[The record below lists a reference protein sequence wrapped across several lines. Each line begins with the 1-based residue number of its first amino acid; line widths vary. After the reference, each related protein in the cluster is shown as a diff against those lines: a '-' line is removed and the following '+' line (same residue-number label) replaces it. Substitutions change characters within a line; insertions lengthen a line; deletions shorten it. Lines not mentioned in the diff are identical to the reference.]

1 MARPKIPSQKK
12 AYAALRGR
20 INQYT
25 LLVQQVYD
33 QLNKEVASMVT
44 RLGYDG
50 SKPFSF
56 SDYPQT
62 SKAVRDL
69 QEKFV
74 GNLHSVIYTS
84 TSREWKESN
93 LLQDLLADKAMKF
106 YGIKTRKGRIKKYY
120 QTNSDALKAFQER
133 KDKGLNLSQKLW
145 NQSEDYKK
153 ELECAISSAV
163 QKGTSAIAL
172 SKRLSKYLND
182 FPSLKADYGK
192 RFGKAR
198 DVKDCEYRSIRLA
211 RTEINMAYRTAEQK
225 RWEQFD
231 FVIGYEVKLSGGHK
245 IKDICDFAKGKY
257 PKKFKFK
264 GCHPNCFCYVIP
276 ILKSED
282 EFWDESGAPCPS
294 EVVDIPDGF
303 KDWLKDN
310 KDRLRDAKKK
320 GTLPYWAEENTDYVF
335 EQKTHALRVADA
347 RHAARTDEDKKNILT
362 RFENWRKM
370 DEYDRDQYSKID
382 KWKDA
387 LGLDTSRLDK
397 LMQTHFDGKGMDNEI
412 WNEMIRLENKIDA
425 YKRPFEDKIDELR
438 ERIYGKVL
446 DEYGYNIFTRVKD
459 KYDTVSKTLSPTA
472 NLADEMKKLN
482 DLEKFIN
489 NFESGIVDLP
499 NPSFI
504 EDVFAGGASSVEEHK
519 EILRYLVG
527 TNKKNHY
534 GLADLLDKFEKATD
548 EFSVRDELQVMLK
561 KDLGAVWDSIDN
573 YSDLCAATDLKKIP
587 KRWRL
592 QFNKYIENIRA
603 YDIELNG
610 VAGVYN
616 DIEGAYNIYKLSTM
630 AETAEFG
637 LSKVSPNCPHTLFK
651 IWKKEGLPWD
661 KFPSQTFFNYFDKF
675 VPMYDGMVEVAEN
688 WIPTTSAHCNYKFN
702 HVAISKK
709 YFSQVNGRCKDN
721 IYEAANVIYHEYGHA
736 YDAYFPDGGWM
747 RYKERFN
754 NLFEKFEKRYN
765 AMPEEDIRKRFW
777 DAYDKVLDRRAS
789 KKIKNGSTAVIVDCE
804 LDEMM
809 CACSDT
815 IQSLRSDKLMINGG
829 HGGNYFD
836 NKYSRFAEFIAH
848 MSENYWQGN
857 EFFEEFDP
865 VLYKE
870 MKALMRVAYRG
881 GKGALGKTKI

>member
-12 AYAALRGR
+12 AYAQLRGR

-50 SKPFSF
+50 SKPFRF

-120 QTNSDALKAFQER
+120 QTNSDALKAFQDR

-211 RTEINMAYRTAEQK
+211 RTEINMAYRTAEQM

-264 GCHPNCFCYVIP
+264 GWHPNCFCYVIP

-294 EVVDIPDGF
+294 EVVDTPDGF
-303 KDWLKDN
+303 KNWIKDN
-310 KDRLRDAKKK
+310 SDRLSEAKKK

-335 EQKTHALRVADA
+335 APVKSKMPKQYEDA
-347 RHAARTDEDKKNILT
+347 FAYAREHLSDIE
-362 RFENWRKM
+362 
-370 DEYDRDQYSKID
+370 RDSSRR
-382 KWKDA
+382 WKEV
-387 LGLDTSRLDK
+387 SLDK
-397 LMQTHFDGKGMDNEI
+397 LQTILSDKDNLQYILENGYRQEEYILMDIQSSGEIGIDMLLQDIKKMNLPHPLPDDLIGHTATLATDSMLPNDFEKIRSILNNSESLEQFYISHGYKTYEEFFDAIGGRKYIEAQLSSMAEQSSVYMCIDGSTLEKKIILGDGRFKNSLETGKGSFKTIGEERAIKERMMFGLEESADYNVMPKYGFMAGKETMDYEEI
-412 WNEMIRLENKIDA
+412 VGFGYGDSYVKFKDASVMRRTTITCGDSYDGNRLVRGGTGYGNASPATPLQNPDANFSIGMLNKRGDA
-425 YKRPFEDKIDELR
+425 TRVATFLKEGKQLSEFVTGTYIEAQ
-438 ERIYGKVL
+438 IYGELDMSAVDTILLSSKKRAAAIEKALKKKGYDVKVAPL
-446 DEYGYNIFTRVKD
+446 Q
-459 KYDTVSKTLSPTA
+459 YDTRLKAVEGFGKDWEKVQSSLSLEDVD
-472 NLADEMKKLN
+472 NLGEFYIDCLTKRFADPRNGWWKEIKGK
-482 DLEKFIN
+482 
-489 NFESGIVDLP
+489 
-499 NPSFI
+499 I
-504 EDVFAGGASSVEEHK
+504 EDSFFDDMNAIFNGGASYSVK
-519 EILRYLVG
+519 RNWLKRYYTELEKRDAGAFPKVWWSDR
-527 TNKKNHY
+527 KK
-534 GLADLLDKFEKATD
+534 
-548 EFSVRDELQVMLK
+548 
-561 KDLGAVWDSIDN
+561 
-573 YSDLCAATDLKKIP
+573 
-587 KRWRL
+587 
-592 QFNKYIENIRA
+592 
-603 YDIELNG
+603 
-610 VAGVYN
+610 
-616 DIEGAYNIYKLSTM
+616 
-630 AETAEFG
+630 
-637 LSKVSPNCPHTLFK
+637 TL
-651 IWKKEGLPWD
+651 
-661 KFPSQTFFNYFDKF
+661 
-675 VPMYDGMVEVAEN
+675 
-688 WIPTTSAHCNYKFN
+688 
-702 HVAISKK
+702 
-709 YFSQVNGRCKDN
+709 
-721 IYEAANVIYHEYGHA
+721 
-736 YDAYFPDGGWM
+736 GGWTSDCL
-747 RYKERFN
+747 N
-754 NLFEKFEKRYN
+754 EKLLKR
-765 AMPEEDIRKRFW
+765 K
-777 DAYDKVLDRRAS
+777 S
-789 KKIKNGSTAVIVDCE
+789 
-804 LDEMM
+804 
-809 CACSDT
+809 
-815 IQSLRSDKLMINGG
+815 
-829 HGGNYFD
+829 
-836 NKYSRFAEFIAH
+836 
-848 MSENYWQGN
+848 
-857 EFFEEFDP
+857 
-865 VLYKE
+865 
-870 MKALMRVAYRG
+870 
-881 GKGALGKTKI
+881 